1 MIGVSTRP
9 HRLRVGGVVLG
20 LCVVALWQHV
30 HRCLEGHPDL
40 NQCFGRAQWD
50 VMGRLWGQSGLGMV
64 I

>member
-1 MIGVSTRP
+1 MRVVDLVLMRCDISTYA
-9 HRLRVGGVVLG
+9 
-20 LCVVALWQHV
+20 ALWQQV